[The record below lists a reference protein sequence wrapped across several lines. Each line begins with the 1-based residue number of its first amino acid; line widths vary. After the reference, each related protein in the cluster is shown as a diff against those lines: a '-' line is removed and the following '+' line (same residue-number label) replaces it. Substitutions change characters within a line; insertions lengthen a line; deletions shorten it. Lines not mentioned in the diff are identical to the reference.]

1 MHWAA
6 ILVWLQGPCLGHGQ
20 YGHNNIIC
28 RGYRVRVVRVRVLH
42 GAALPLLRDP
52 SVGLGQSKGSGS
64 GFTRRKT
71 P

>member
-6 ILVWLQGPCLGHGQ
+6 ILVWLQGPCLGHGK
-20 YGHNNIIC
+20 YGHIW
-28 RGYRVRVVRVRVLH
+28 YKVRVRVLH

>member
-6 ILVWLQGPCLGHGQ
+6 ILVWLQGPFLGHGK
-20 YGHNNIIC
+20 YGH
-28 RGYRVRVVRVRVLH
+28 YMLVQVRVRVLH

-64 GFTRRKT
+64 GFTRRAT

>member
-6 ILVWLQGPCLGHGQ
+6 ILVWLQGPFLGHGK
-20 YGHNNIIC
+20 YGHYIL
-28 RGYRVRVVRVRVLH
+28 YWYKVRVRVLH

-52 SVGLGQSKGSGS
+52 SVGLGQNKGPGS
-64 GFTRRKT
+64 GFTLRAT

>member
-6 ILVWLQGPCLGHGQ
+6 ILVWLQGPFLGHGK
-20 YGHNNIIC
+20 YGHYIL
-28 RGYRVRVVRVRVLH
+28 YWYKVRVRVLH